1 MVHPLY
7 LALNWNF
14 ERAQKSITL
23 ESKEWI
29 EQNIPVNA
37 KVLLDN
43 VGNGGPKLHNSPS
56 NLKDQ
61 YKRARHHKLLKAEY
75 LALQLENP
83 PSVFYDITQV
93 DSSGGF
99 REDDYQRYRLWQDT
113 EEIGHPEKYY
123 REKGYEY
130 IVITNRYFSQ
140 IGDEFRLL
148 KEFKRGKKG
157 IRIYKVG

>member
-1 MVHPLY
+1 MVHPVY
-7 LALNWNF
+7 LTVSWNS

-37 KVLLDN
+37 KLLLDN

-56 NLKDQ
+56 NLRDQ
-61 YKRARHHKLLKAEY
+61 YQRARQHNLLKAEY
-75 LALQLENP
+75 LALQLESF

-93 DSSGGF
+93 DSRGGF
-99 REDDYQRYRLWQDT
+99 REDDYRRYRLWQDT
-113 EEIGHPEKYY
+113 EEIGHPAAYY

-130 IVITNRYFSQ
+130 IIITNRFFPQ
-140 IGDEFRLL
+140 IGDEFGLL